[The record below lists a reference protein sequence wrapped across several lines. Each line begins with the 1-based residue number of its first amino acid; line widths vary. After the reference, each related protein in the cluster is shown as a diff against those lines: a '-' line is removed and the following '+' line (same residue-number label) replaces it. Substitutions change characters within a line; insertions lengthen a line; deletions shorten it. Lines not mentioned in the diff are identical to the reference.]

1 MAYEF
6 GYNSDGGKVWTREH
20 ITGQH
25 TLEFRFI
32 TCGTGCA
39 GSPLSLYLRER
50 VGGSVLAWNRAE
62 EYVNTPT
69 VLVYDF
75 VLYTGRSGDI
85 AHYDGNMVMPQY
97 RDSSGMLVGG
107 YALPDCAR
115 KRDRGAGCVP
125 YGTGCPSV
133 SISGSSDLP
142 YLNSNGIGGFPQFGL
157 TTNYY
162 VVQGLIAGIIGIIL
176 PIILAAAKLCLIGI
190 AIDTAVEII
199 TWLLCVAA
207 AVVVGN
213 CVPCT
218 CGSFPLPDKCDLI
231 TSCVAGIVGGGIGGP
246 LLRRIPIVR
255 KWLEKISDELL
266 GGISGG
272 VAGGLCKGLEGS
284 ENCPHPKP
292 SPRPRGGGGLGGGG
306 FYKPYPAY

>member
-1 MAYEF
+1 MIERDYGNGNKQVAYEY

-50 VGGSVLAWNRAE
+50 VGGSILAWNRAE

-75 VLYTGRSGDI
+75 VLYTGSSGDMV
-85 AHYDGNMVMPQY
+85 HYDGNIVMPQY

-125 YGTGCPSV
+125 YPSLRSREAPDQFMPPENETGCSWNQACIV
-133 SISGSSDLP
+133 NCIKWGITAISGCVQRCAGLKGLLKCMLVLPCVVVCAVVDVINPLCIRCSSK
-142 YLNSNGIGGFPQFGL
+142 
-157 TTNYY
+157 
-162 VVQGLIAGIIGIIL
+162 AGRWCL
-176 PIILAAAKLCLIGI
+176 PIIRNCLIPCISIWAPPVGYCLLTCYQCQP
-190 AIDTAVEII
+190 AISPPYFNPPFVYPPIPPVSI
-199 TWLLCVAA
+199 
-207 AVVVGN
+207 
-213 CVPCT
+213 
-218 CGSFPLPDKCDLI
+218 PD
-231 TSCVAGIVGGGIGGP
+231 
-246 LLRRIPIVR
+246 
-255 KWLEKISDELL
+255 
-266 GGISGG
+266 
-272 VAGGLCKGLEGS
+272 
-284 ENCPHPKP
+284 
-292 SPRPRGGGGLGGGG
+292 
-306 FYKPYPAY
+306 